1 MRGVLSD
8 GTQLTRTQTKN
19 HKVEGAEINI
29 NKSRGGSKFPSFSF
43 QKIFRLSVVDPRIE
57 SIDEVGL

>member
-1 MRGVLSD
+1 MRAVLSD
-8 GTQLTRTQTKN
+8 GTEMTRTRTKN
-19 HKVEGAEINI
+19 HKGAEINI
-29 NKSRGGSKFPSFSF
+29 NKSGFKSEFPSFSF